1 MRPTITM
8 KLLAAAL
15 LAATPLASQ
24 ADGLRIPFTG
34 SLEGG
39 GRVVTPA
46 TPGVATTQPTT
57 GHRCGGGPVLETE
70 AAGTTSL
77 LGLVDDFQ
85 SHCLASPG
93 WSSAARSWRLPF
105 CNGRFRFT
113 DTKGRYIEGEYRGKA
128 TPTVA
133 SKPPPAG
140 SPPGRRRPGRG
151 SSKARSASAAPARSC
166 TLPTTVRPTATF
178 PARGV
183 TDPLNGTAT
192 IFINQTIGIRW

>member
-15 LAATPLASQ
+15 LAATPPSPSH

-46 TPGVATTQPTT
+46 TPADYTADYWG
-57 GHRCGGGPVLETE
+57 RCGGGPVLETE

-77 LGLVDDFQ
+77 LGLADDFQ
-85 SHCLASPG
+85 SHCLLLPEVVG
-93 WSSAARSWRLPF
+93 GQIVRLPF
-105 CNGRFRFT
+105 GNGRFRFT
-113 DTKGRYIEGEYRGKA
+113 DTKGRYIEGEYRGRA

-140 SPPGRRRPGRG
+140 SPPGTPPTGTWIIEG
-151 SSKARSASAAPARSC
+151 EVCISGASSQLHLTNDCAANRY
-166 TLPTTVRPTATF
+166 F

>member
-39 GRVVTPA
+39 GRVVTPGI
-46 TPGVATTQPTT
+46 PGIAYTADYWA
-57 GHRCGGGPVLETE
+57 RCGGGPVLETE
-70 AAGTTSL
+70 AAGSTSL

-85 SHCLASPG
+85 SHCLLPPEVVG
-93 WSSAARSWRLPF
+93 GQIVGLPF
-105 CNGRFRFT
+105 SNGRFRFT
-113 DTKGRYIEGEYRGKA
+113 DTNGRYIEGQYRGKA

-133 SKPPPAG
+133 SKPPP
-140 SPPGRRRPGRG
+140 PDRRRDAADRVPG

-166 TLPTTVRPTATF
+166 TLPTTVRPTAISRRAASPT
-178 PARGV
+178 R
-183 TDPLNGTAT
+183 
-192 IFINQTIGIRW
+192 